1 MSLEEKTNL
10 IKLVKKIDTDGCE
23 LIYAIVKCYQIENDK
38 HFSSTLPYEGKTV
51 KTGMKWD
58 IDKLPNK
65 LLRMI
70 EIFLK
75 KHVLKMNEEKV
86 LRQTRKVT
94 KKNVDGNTSIEN

>member
-10 IKLVKKIDTDGCE
+10 TKLVKKIDIEGGE
-23 LIYAIVKCYQIENDK
+23 LVYAIVKCYQVENDK
-38 HFSSTLPYEGKTV
+38 QFSNTLPYDGKTV

-58 IDKLPNK
+58 LDKLPSK

-75 KHVLKMNEEKV
+75 KHILKMSEEKV